1 MAVLTEVTALQ
12 HRGRF
17 AEALAILEATNAA
30 RVDRVEY
37 EVLQA
42 ELFERVGRYADARSL
57 CDRLLRRQEASGE
70 QKARCEC
77 TLGLLNTDEGH
88 TEKAQTHFQRAVAL
102 ARAAKNLRLSCVAQ
116 LRLILLLADK
126 SGHQSIAP
134 LVPQARADVTKL
146 GDPCISATL
155 HIFMG
160 AIETRRG
167 LLSNGVRH
175 TDLGLRM
182 LAAEENLWLQALADN
197 TLVAASL
204 MTSDIAGGIDIA
216 RRALDNAQ
224 RSGAAA
230 MRRAALANLGNLYY
244 QLGDFLSA
252 VRYFEKARAVLH
264 TCGDRDN
271 ATLDS
276 IALAFLA
283 QGRLRDARIALDT
296 IDAAVANKSDWLLYG
311 NRYSRL
317 TRTLLL
323 IREGRLETALAQID
337 DVLNLAATVGDSF
350 LRDVSR
356 MVKADIVLRTQRLA
370 PFFDAMTE
378 VVDSLPDAG
387 PHLYAQYLQ
396 LLMRGYAHSGRI
408 EEAERLFRQS
418 GRMYEVLRSVPAR
431 NELHATW
438 DDLRVTGTSADV
450 QSRTL
455 SNPSVEC
462 LLQNVAGLLLQ
473 AGRPEL
479 VASTLV
485 AVLENAG
492 TVVSATAVSRGTDG
506 SSETIAACSSES
518 ETNPITRTFSIGSAR
533 GRAVEVDV
541 QFRADIGSIATV
553 NAITLLLGTIHDLER
568 AEDERQERLTLW
580 PLEEPTPSAE
590 QAVVM
595 GRLSV
600 LMAEVRRVAGTS
612 VNVLITGESGTG
624 KEIVARAIHRYSAR
638 ADRPFLPFNC
648 AAVPREMLESQLFGH
663 RRGAFTG
670 ADRDNPGVIRAAGHG
685 TLLLDEIGELSLEL
699 QPKLLRFLESGE
711 ISPLGD
717 PSPLTV
723 DVRIVAATNANLDQ
737 LVQEG
742 RFREDL
748 FYRLNVI
755 RLTIPP
761 LRERRDEIPALV
773 HHFVARAAQ
782 EFRKARIRVAEETME
797 HLIVYA
803 WPGNVRQL
811 NNEVRRMVALAES
824 DSTLKP
830 SALSKEIL
838 RATPLPGRGNLAAQ
852 LAVPLHD
859 KLQEALSRVEREM
872 IKAALKT
879 SDGRVDAA
887 ARALGISRKG
897 LYLKRQ
903 RLGL

>member
-1 MAVLTEVTALQ
+1 MALLNEVTTLQ
-12 HRGRF
+12 NRGRF
-17 AEALAILEATNAA
+17 AEALTLLEGANGSRT
-30 RVDRVEY
+30 DRIEH

-42 ELFERVGRYADARSL
+42 ELYERVGRYTDARSF
-57 CDRLLRRQEASGE
+57 CDRLLRRQEPSGE

-88 TEKAQTHFQRAVAL
+88 TERAQTHFQRAVAL
-102 ARAAKNLRLSCVAQ
+102 ARAARSLRLSCVAQ

-134 LVPQARADVTKL
+134 LVAQARSDVTKL
-146 GDPCISATL
+146 GDPSISATL

-167 LLSNGVRH
+167 LLANGVRH
-175 TDLGLRM
+175 TELGLRM
-182 LAAEENLWLQALADN
+182 LTNEENLWLQALADN

-204 MTSDIAGGIDIA
+204 MTSDIVGGIDVA
-216 RRALDNAQ
+216 RRALESAE

-244 QLGDFLSA
+244 QLGDFVSA
-252 VRYFEKARAVLH
+252 VTYFEKARAVLS
-264 TCGDRDN
+264 TGGDRDN

-283 QGRLRDARIALDT
+283 QGRLNDARMALDAV
-296 IDAAVANKSDWLLYG
+296 DASVGNKSDWLLYG

-323 IREGRLETALAQID
+323 TREGRLEAALAQIN
-337 DVLNLAATVGDSF
+337 DVLDLAATVGDSF

-356 MVKADIVLRTQRLA
+356 IVKADIVLRMRRPG
-370 PFFDAMTE
+370 PFLNAVFD
-378 VVDSLPDAG
+378 VVDSLPVAG

-396 LLMRGYAHSGRI
+396 LLMRGYAHSGCL
-408 EEAERLFRQS
+408 EQAERLFSQS

-438 DDLRVTGTSADV
+438 ADLRVADRPSGV
-450 QSRTL
+450 QSKTVP
-455 SNPSVEC
+455 SPSVES
-462 LLQNVAGLLLQ
+462 LLQSVAGLFLH

-479 VASTLV
+479 VASALV
-485 AVLENAG
+485 GVLEDTG
-492 TVVSATAVSRGTDG
+492 TVVSATAISRGTDG
-506 SSETIAACSSES
+506 SCETIATCSSPLEP
-518 ETNPITRTFSIGSAR
+518 NPITRTFSVGSAR
-533 GRAVEVDV
+533 GRAVEVNV
-541 QFRADIGSIATV
+541 QFRADIESIVAV
-553 NAITLLLGTIHDLER
+553 NAITLLLGKIRDLER
-568 AEDERQERLTLW
+568 AEAERQERLTLW
-580 PLEEPTPSAE
+580 PIEDPTPSAD

-595 GRLSV
+595 GRLSS
-600 LMAEVRRVAGTS
+600 LMADARRVAGTS
-612 VNVLITGESGTG
+612 INVLITGESGTG
-624 KEIVARAIHRYSAR
+624 KEILARAIHRNSAR

-670 ADRDNPGVIRAAGHG
+670 ADRDSPGVIRAASHG

-717 PSPLTV
+717 PSPITV
-723 DVRIVAATNANLDQ
+723 DVRIIAATNANLEQ
-737 LVQEG
+737 LVHEG

-755 RLTIPP
+755 PLTIPP

-824 DSTLKP
+824 NSTLKP

-838 RATPLPGRGNLAAQ
+838 RATPRGVRGDGSPE
-852 LAVPLHD
+852 LAVPLTD
-859 KLQEALSRVEREM
+859 KLQTALSRVEREM

-879 SDGRVDAA
+879 SQGRVDAA